1 MTDTNQEIEE
11 ISFSPERYIA
21 MHNQVL
27 SRLDMK
33 SLDKAIQM
41 VGDAFSSGKKIIT
54 CGNGGSASTA
64 SHYITDWSKMINLAT
79 GEKFRGFS
87 LVDNVGLVTAFGNDL
102 SYDEVFSGQCRAVL
116 DKDDLLVA
124 ISGSG
129 NSPNILRAIEQ
140 AREMGALTLGI
151 LGFDGG
157 AAAKLADH
165 SFIVPSFDMQT
176 CEDIHL
182 MFGHLVMKTFCKEN
196 IRGSVVQN

>member
-1 MTDTNQEIEE
+1 MTDTNQVIEE
-11 ISFSPERYIA
+11 ISFSPERYLA
-21 MHNQVL
+21 NHNQVL

-87 LVDNVGLVTAFGNDL
+87 LVDNIGLVTAFGNDL

-116 DKDDLLVA
+116 DKGDLLVA
-124 ISGSG
+124 VSSSG
-129 NSPNILRAIEQ
+129 NSPNIIRAIEQ
-140 AREMGALTLGI
+140 AGEMGALTLGI

-157 AAAKLADH
+157 AAAKLLIIR
-165 SFIVPSFDMQT
+165 SLCNFDMQT